1 MKTFIESIFKN
12 KNKIISKLLNLLTK
26 YETTVGEITPD
37 TIIEDSI
44 ANSSQWTTKTRIY
57 NNVKLWHQYS
67 VFKKNNMLSKFSFVN
82 SWDLKEHV
90 KNKLFRRYPC
100 IKIKGYVCSIDTPY
114 SKKNYYHLFIESIPR
129 LWHLRNKYFDDKK
142 ITLLLPYKRTN
153 ELELLFK
160 EFHKNIE
167 LKYIPEFLR
176 IKCEHYIE
184 LPFLSKDPEVFDL
197 NSGAFFP
204 ESYRFWFKKHF
215 GSILGAELKTANPS
229 RKIYISRQDAAVRKI
244 TNDEEIS
251 LLLKNKYGIETV
263 IPGKLSLKDQAEL
276 FHNSTFIISPHG
288 AGLTN
293 LIWCQN
299 KEGALLEIFPSK
311 SVSTYIG
318 FEIHAKSLNFIYDS
332 ITLDGRTRNEN
343 VSIDTGILCEKI
355 DNLFKQLSCSQL
367 NM

>member
-1 MKTFIESIFKN
+1 MKTF
-12 KNKIISKLLNLLTK
+12 
-26 YETTVGEITPD
+26 
-37 TIIEDSI
+37 
-44 ANSSQWTTKTRIY
+44 
-57 NNVKLWHQYS
+57 
-67 VFKKNNMLSKFSFVN
+67 
-82 SWDLKEHV
+82 
-90 KNKLFRRYPC
+90 
-100 IKIKGYVCSIDTPY
+100 
-114 SKKNYYHLFIESIPR
+114 
-129 LWHLRNKYFDDKK
+129 
-142 ITLLLPYKRTN
+142 
-153 ELELLFK
+153 
-160 EFHKNIE
+160 
-167 LKYIPEFLR
+167 
-176 IKCEHYIE
+176 
-184 LPFLSKDPEVFDL
+184 
-197 NSGAFFP
+197 
-204 ESYRFWFKKHF
+204 
-215 GSILGAELKTANPS
+215 
-229 RKIYISRQDAAVRKI
+229 IYISRQDAAVRKI